1 MRPSIDSE
9 RIASP
14 AYSMTWPVPPAVPI
28 SPMMARM
35 MSLAVTPGG
44 SDAVDRHAH
53 VLRLLL
59 DQRLRREHVLDLGRA
74 DPVRERAEGAVRRGV
89 GIAADDRRAGKR
101 EALLG
106 SDDVHDA
113 LADVALA
120 VIFDAELVRVLR
132 KRRHLERRFRIVD
145 AERAVGRRHV
155 VVDDGERLL
164 RLAHLAARRRASPR
178 RPGATSP
185 RGQGAGR
192 YREGT
197 CRRAARRP
205 RDRPRSCRRVCGASP
220 SRSFLSPN
228 CLWAISLV
236 ACRDKE
242 KARKAASRTASCAS
256 LRADSARLVR
266 RSPPPCGEELEV
278 GVQAPR

>member
-1 MRPSIDSE
+1 MRPSTDSE

-44 SDAVDRHAH
+44 QRSVDRHPH

-74 DPVRERAEGAVRRGV
+74 DAVRERAEGAVRRGV

-101 EALLG
+101 KALFG
-106 SDDVHDA
+106 SDDVDDA
-113 LADVALA
+113 LADVELA
-120 VIFDAELVRVLR
+120 VIFDAELLRVLR
-132 KRRHLERRFRIVD
+132 KRRHLDRRFRIVD

-164 RLAHLAARRRASPR
+164 RLAHLAARDAQTLEGLGRRHFVDEVPVDIEKARAVGLHVDHVIVPDLVVDC
-178 RPGATSP
+178 
-185 RGQGAGR
+185 AGLR
-192 YREGT
+192 HRVH
-197 CRRAARRP
+197 
-205 RDRPRSCRRVCGASP
+205 SCRRTAFG
-220 SRSFLSPN
+220 RSL
-228 CLWAISLV
+228 
-236 ACRDKE
+236 
-242 KARKAASRTASCAS
+242 
-256 LRADSARLVR
+256 
-266 RSPPPCGEELEV
+266 
-278 GVQAPR
+278 